1 MAEKESPKP
10 FLMRELTLGQKVALA
25 QMTLMPGFQVLTM
38 LIEAGCTQATAEAI
52 KTDPEEANYHQVLE
66 ARHGYARSVNKF
78 TQLLRGSVNYHI
90 KHGNDLAQQQD
101 EEVIESTKEEAPQ
114 AI

>member
-25 QMTLMPGFQVLTM
+25 QTTLTPGFQVLTM

-66 ARHGYARSVNKF
+66 ARHGYGRSVNKF
-78 TQLLRGSVNYHI
+78 TQLLRASVNYHVN
-90 KHGNDLAQQQD
+90 HGNDLSHGPDD
-101 EEVIESTKEEAPQ
+101 EFAEKPKEVPQ
-114 AI
+114 A